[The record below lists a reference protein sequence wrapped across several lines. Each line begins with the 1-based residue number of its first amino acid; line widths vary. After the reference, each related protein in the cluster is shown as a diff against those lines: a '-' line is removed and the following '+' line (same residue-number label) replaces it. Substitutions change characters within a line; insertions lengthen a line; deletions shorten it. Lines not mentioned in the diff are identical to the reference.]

1 MPAEADLLADRR
13 RLRRK
18 LTLWRGLA
26 GLGVIGAIVA
36 GGLAVGGKAMLNST
50 SSAHI
55 ARVTISG
62 VISGDKRTL
71 DMLKNVAESKAA
83 AVIVT
88 VNSPGGT
95 TTGSEALYDAI
106 RKIGETKPVAA
117 VIDGTAASGGYIA
130 ALGTD
135 RIIARQTSIVGSI
148 GVLFQFPNVS
158 RLMDTVGVKLEEIK
172 SSPLKAAPNGF
183 EPTSPEARAALQKVV
198 DDNYDWFKRLVHE
211 RRKLTDAEL
220 GAVSDGRVHSGR
232 QALALKLIDGVG
244 GEKDAIAW
252 FESEKKV
259 AKDLPVRDWRRSGE
273 STTMGLWSLGARLAR
288 ASGLEPLAQIL
299 ARAGEDQDSQN
310 LDGVMALWQPRF
322 EVQR

>member
-1 MPAEADLLADRR
+1 MSAEADLLADRR

-26 GLGVIGAIVA
+26 ALGVIGAIVA
-36 GGLAVGGKAMLNST
+36 GGFLLGGKELIAST
-50 SSAHI
+50 SGPHI

-71 DMLKNVAESKAA
+71 DMLKNVAESKAS

-106 RKIGETKPVAA
+106 RVIAEKKPVAA

-135 RIIARQTSIVGSI
+135 RILARQTSLVGSI

-158 RLMDTVGVKLEEIK
+158 GLMNTVGVKLEEIK

-198 DDNYDWFKRLVHE
+198 DDNYDWFKKLVKD
-211 RRKLTDAEL
+211 RRKLSDGEL
-220 GAVSDGRVHSGR
+220 AVVSDGRVHSGR
-232 QALALKLIDGVG
+232 MAVTLRLIDGIG
-244 GEKDAIAW
+244 GEKEAIAW
-252 FESEKKV
+252 FESEKAV

-273 STTMGLWSLGARLAR
+273 ANAMGLWSAASKVAR
-288 ASGLEPLAQIL
+288 AMGLEPLARIL
-299 ARAGEDQDSQN
+299 VIAGEQPDGLS
-310 LDGVMALWQPRF
+310 LDGPLALWQPQLDNPR
-322 EVQR
+322 

>member
-1 MPAEADLLADRR
+1 MSAEADLLADRR

-18 LTLWRGLA
+18 LTLWRALAALGL
-26 GLGVIGAIVA
+26 VGAVVA
-36 GGLAVGGKAMLNST
+36 GGLMLSGTRIVGTASP
-50 SSAHI
+50 HI

-62 VISGDKRTL
+62 LITGDKRTL
-71 DMLKNVAESKAA
+71 DLLKSVADSKAS

-88 VNSPGGT
+88 INSPGGT

-106 RKIGETKPVAA
+106 RVIAAKKPVAA
-117 VIDGTAASGGYIA
+117 VVDGMAASGGYIA

-135 RIIARQTSIVGSI
+135 RIVARQTSLVGSI

-198 DDNYDWFKRLVHE
+198 DDNYDWFKRLVRE
-211 RRKLTDAEL
+211 RRQLSDGEL
-220 GAVSDGRVHSGR
+220 SVVSDGRVHSGR

-244 GEKDAIAW
+244 GEKEAIGW
-252 FESEKKV
+252 FET
-259 AKDLPVRDWRRSGE
+259 AKNVSKGLPVRDWRRSD
-273 STTMGLWSLGARLAR
+273 SPTMGLWSFAATVSR
-288 ASGLEPLAQIL
+288 ALGLETVAAFLAV
-299 ARAGEDQDSQN
+299 AGQEHELLK
-310 LDGVMALWQPRF
+310 LDGPLALWQPRP
-322 EVQR
+322 ESQR

>member
-26 GLGVIGAIVA
+26 ALGVIGAIVA
-36 GGLAVGGKAMLNST
+36 GGFLLGGKDLINST

-71 DMLKNVAESKAA
+71 DLLKNVAESKAS

-88 VNSPGGT
+88 INSPGGT
-95 TTGSEALYDAI
+95 TTGSEALHDAI
-106 RKIGETKPVAA
+106 RAIAAKKPTAA
-117 VIDGTAASGGYIA
+117 VIEGTAASGGYIA

-135 RIIARQTSIVGSI
+135 RILARQTSLVGSI

-158 RLMDTVGVKLEEIK
+158 GLMNTVGVKLEEIK

-198 DDNYDWFKRLVHE
+198 DDNYDWFKRLVKD
-211 RRKLTDAEL
+211 RRKMDDSEL
-220 GAVSDGRVHSGR
+220 GVVADGRVHSGR
-232 QALALKLIDGVG
+232 QALAYKLIDGIG
-244 GEKDAIAW
+244 GEKEAIAW
-252 FESEKKV
+252 FESEKSV
-259 AKDLPVRDWRRSGE
+259 TKDLPVRDWKRSGE
-273 STTMGLWSLGARLAR
+273 STAMGLWSAGARIAQ
-288 ASGLEPLAQIL
+288 AVGLEPLARIL
-299 ARAGEDQDSQN
+299 LLAGEQPDGLS
-310 LDGVMALWQPRF
+310 LDGPLALWQPHLESR
-322 EVQR
+322 R